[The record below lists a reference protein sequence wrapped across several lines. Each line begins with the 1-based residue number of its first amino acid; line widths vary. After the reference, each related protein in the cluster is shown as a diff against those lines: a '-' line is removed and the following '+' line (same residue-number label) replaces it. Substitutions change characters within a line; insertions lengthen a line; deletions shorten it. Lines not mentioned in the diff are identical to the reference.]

1 MTALITFI
9 CTALAAA
16 IAAGAFVYG
25 RQIGYTKRDAEVSKA
40 ELKTAMD
47 QMDTLALENQQLTMQ
62 MQQDRRDTART
73 QPPGWDPGMMTGRY
87 E

>member
-9 CTALAAA
+9 CLTLASA

-25 RQIGYTKRDAEVSKA
+25 RQIGYTKRDAELREA
-40 ELKTAMD
+40 DLKTALEQLEQLSM
-47 QMDTLALENQQLTMQ
+47 ENQQLNMQ
-62 MQQDRRDTART
+62 MQQDRRDSART
-73 QPPGWDPGMMTGRY
+73 TQPGWDPGMMTGRY